1 MEFIKNSEIKVLS
14 NPGIESF
21 QLLNPENSKSKRVT
35 ITKVIVQSG
44 AEQPR
49 HTHETSEQIWIAT
62 KGKGMLLLA
71 DNKEQLFEA
80 GDVVRFADGDIHGLK
95 NDSQKVFE
103 YISVTSPPINFGYAY
118 KDTKEPIQKS

>member
-118 KDTKEPIQKS
+118 KDTKKPIQKS